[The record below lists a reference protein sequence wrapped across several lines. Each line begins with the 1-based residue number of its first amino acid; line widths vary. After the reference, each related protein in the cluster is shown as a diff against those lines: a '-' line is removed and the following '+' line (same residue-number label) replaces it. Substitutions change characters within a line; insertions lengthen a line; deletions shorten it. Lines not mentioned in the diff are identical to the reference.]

1 MHMAVID
8 LVIYLAAT
16 LVNPVIELEIRLAVV
31 VVVAAVPLA
40 TSGRI
45 VATTQC

>member
-1 MHMAVID
+1 MAVID

-16 LVNPVIELEIRLAVV
+16 LVNPVIEVEIRLAVA
-31 VVVAAVPLA
+31 VVAAVPLA

-45 VATTQC
+45 VATIQC